1 MTPLRV
7 LIADDEP
14 PARRKLRAL
23 LEAEPDFA
31 LACECADGLEAVA
44 HLRDEAFDLALL
56 DVRMPGL
63 DGLEVVRA
71 VGPER
76 LPPVVF
82 VTAHDDRAVQAFE
95 LHALDYLLKP
105 YDAERFAA
113 MLARARREIAG
124 RRQGE
129 LARRLEGL
137 LAEGA
142 RGAPEPLVLRS
153 SGRTLVLDPL
163 EIDWVEAADNY
174 LRLHVGGQEHLVR
187 GTLLGLEQRLALH
200 GFLRIH
206 RSLLANPRRV
216 RSLRPLRGG
225 EVELVLREGA
235 VLTSGR
241 SYRRAILAHF
251 RRGTGAMPGAP

>member
-1 MTPLRV
+1 MKPHRV

-23 LEAEPDFA
+23 LEPVPDFE
-31 LACECADGLEAVA
+31 LARECADGPEAVA
-44 HLRDEAFDLALL
+44 CLREESFDLALL

-63 DGLEVVRA
+63 DGLEVVRE

-82 VTAHDDRAVQAFE
+82 VTAHDDHAVRAFE

-113 MLARARREIAG
+113 MLARARREIVE
-124 RRQGE
+124 RRRGD

-137 LAEGA
+137 LAERA
-142 RGAPEPLVLRS
+142 RVEEAEPLLLRC
-153 SGRTLVLDPL
+153 SGRTVVLDPL

-174 LRLHVGGQEHLVR
+174 LRVYAAGAEHLAR
-187 GTLLGLEQRLALH
+187 GTLLGLQQLLEPQ

-206 RSLLANPRRV
+206 RSLLVNSRRV
-216 RSLRPLRGG
+216 RLIRPLRSG

-241 SYRRAILAHF
+241 RYRRAILARF
-251 RRGTGAMPGAP
+251 RGGAGAGP